1 MSPLRPHTSYK
12 RPSQI
17 PRRSQQ
23 TAAALA
29 VAARTSKEKQVH
41 SPSRLDPKQDIPWK
55 PVPAPVLGTG
65 L

>member
-41 SPSRLDPKQDIPWK
+41 
-55 PVPAPVLGTG
+55 
-65 L
+65 